1 MKRPAKAR
9 RPHGHRA
16 HSGRSGSHRKCGN
29 YRFVHD
35 SAQPVIL
42 PGDAIGVLCARRDM
56 LMPEDFE
63 EHHNLCDSICGSLV
77 KDSFSLSLLT

>member
-1 MKRPAKAR
+1 
-9 RPHGHRA
+9 
-16 HSGRSGSHRKCGN
+16 
-29 YRFVHD
+29 VHD

-42 PGDAIGVLCARRDM
+42 PGDVIGVLCARRDM